1 MAVGQQPTN
10 TRTPSIGQARQ
21 PNTYQHRSPFTYNH
35 RSPFTYN
42 HRSPFTYQHRSP
54 FTYQAQEPNI
64 RSAQQPTIKDA
75 QQPTIKNAQQPTI
88 KNAQEPNIRTY
99 QITANQRAPVNAQEP
114 NIRNKQ
120 SPYIAVNQTSIQT
133 PSIADAQEPNIR
145 NQQEPNIRNTQTTV
159 TYQHRSPTT
168 YNHRSPFT
176 YDHRSPF
183 TYNHRSPF
191 TYDHRSPFTYQHQS
205 PYIANGQQPTI
216 KNAQQPNIRN
226 SQQPNIRNAQEPNI
240 RNAQSPYTYNV
251 QTPSITQSPLI
262 YDAIDGDTTGP
273 SGSSSGW
280 GPSHSN
286 QVWMTWQS
294 RVQPQYQV
302 QAFASMGFK
311 YQTSSTTAP
320 ISGSTVNQDQGGV
333 EVSWYGGTN
342 GGWATVYYDFISL
355 YDNGQNPT
363 IDDTWAWDLKY
374 DHTISGSSSTGL
386 VNSYGSN
393 NGSYTPNQSGGGNWT
408 NGAWVAL
415 YSGSSSAGSYN
426 GTVTQR
432 YTQWLAQT
440 ASSGTGTATARSLG
454 NNSYDVRITKSG
466 QTTIYTNY
474 THGSV
479 SCSAT
484 TGQSGPM

>member
-1 MAVGQQPTN
+1 MSDDIFIKHGLGAFQQPYIARSPVNAQEPNIRAAQEPNIRNAQQPVIRDQQEPNIRNTQQPT
-10 TRTPSIGQARQ
+10 
-21 PNTYQHRSPFTYNH
+21 TYNHRSPVTYNH
-35 RSPFTYN
+35 RSPFTYQHRTPSRQPGTYQARQPLTYDHRSPSTYRN
-42 HRSPFTYQHRSP
+42 PVIYRTPASYEHRSPFTYQHRSP
-54 FTYQAQEPNI
+54 FTYQ
-64 RSAQQPTIKDA
+64 
-75 QQPTIKNAQQPTI
+75 
-88 KNAQEPNIRTY
+88 
-99 QITANQRAPVNAQEP
+99 
-114 NIRNKQ
+114 
-120 SPYIAVNQTSIQT
+120 
-133 PSIADAQEPNIR
+133 
-145 NQQEPNIRNTQTTV
+145 
-159 TYQHRSPTT
+159 
-168 YNHRSPFT
+168 
-176 YDHRSPF
+176 
-183 TYNHRSPF
+183 
-191 TYDHRSPFTYQHQS
+191 HRSPFTYQHRSPFTYQHPS

>member
-1 MAVGQQPTN
+1 MSDDIFIKHGLGAFQQPY
-10 TRTPSIGQARQ
+10 IA
-21 PNTYQHRSPFTYNH
+21 RSPVNAQEPNIRAAQEPNIRNAQQPVIRDQQEPNIRNTQQPATYNH
-35 RSPFTYN
+35 RSPLTYD
-42 HRSPFTYQHRSP
+42 HRSPFTYQHRTPSRQP
-54 FTYQAQEPNI
+54 GTYQA
-64 RSAQQPTIKDA
+64 RQPL
-75 QQPTIKNAQQPTI
+75 
-88 KNAQEPNIRTY
+88 TY
-99 QITANQRAPVNAQEP
+99 
-114 NIRNKQ
+114 
-120 SPYIAVNQTSIQT
+120 
-133 PSIADAQEPNIR
+133 D
-145 NQQEPNIRNTQTTV
+145 
-159 TYQHRSPTT
+159 HRSPST
-168 YNHRSPFT
+168 YRNPVIYRTPASYQHRSPFT

>member
-1 MAVGQQPTN
+1 MSDDIFIKHGLGNFQQPYIA
-10 TRTPSIGQARQ
+10 RTPANAQEPNIRNAQEPNIRNAQQ
-21 PNTYQHRSPFTYNH
+21 PVIRDQQEPNIRNTQQPATYNH
-35 RSPFTYN
+35 RSPLTYD
-42 HRSPFTYQHRSP
+42 HRSPFTYQHRTPSRQP
-54 FTYQAQEPNI
+54 GTYQA
-64 RSAQQPTIKDA
+64 RQPL
-75 QQPTIKNAQQPTI
+75 
-88 KNAQEPNIRTY
+88 TY
-99 QITANQRAPVNAQEP
+99 
-114 NIRNKQ
+114 
-120 SPYIAVNQTSIQT
+120 
-133 PSIADAQEPNIR
+133 D
-145 NQQEPNIRNTQTTV
+145 
-159 TYQHRSPTT
+159 HRSPST
-168 YNHRSPFT
+168 YRNPVIYRTPASYQHRSPFT

>member
-1 MAVGQQPTN
+1 YNDMSDDIFIKHGLGAFQQPYIARSPVNAQEPNIRAAQEPNIRNAQQPVIRDQQEPNIRNTQQPT
-10 TRTPSIGQARQ
+10 
-21 PNTYQHRSPFTYNH
+21 TYNH
-35 RSPFTYN
+35 RSPVTYN
-42 HRSPFTYQHRSP
+42 HRSPFTYQLRTPSRQPGTYQARQPNTYDHRSP
-54 FTYQAQEPNI
+54 STYRNPVI
-64 RSAQQPTIKDA
+64 Y
-75 QQPTIKNAQQPTI
+75 
-88 KNAQEPNIRTY
+88 RTPASY
-99 QITANQRAPVNAQEP
+99 Q
-114 NIRNKQ
+114 
-120 SPYIAVNQTSIQT
+120 
-133 PSIADAQEPNIR
+133 
-145 NQQEPNIRNTQTTV
+145 
-159 TYQHRSPTT
+159 
-168 YNHRSPFT
+168 HRSPFT

>member
-1 MAVGQQPTN
+1 MSDDIFIKHGLGAFQQPYIARSPVNAQEPNIRAAQEPNIRNAQQPVIRDQQEPNIRNTQQPT
-10 TRTPSIGQARQ
+10 
-21 PNTYQHRSPFTYNH
+21 TYNH
-35 RSPFTYN
+35 RSPVTYN
-42 HRSPFTYQHRSP
+42 HRSPFTYQLRTPSRQPGTYQARQPNTYDHRSP
-54 FTYQAQEPNI
+54 STYRNPVI
-64 RSAQQPTIKDA
+64 Y
-75 QQPTIKNAQQPTI
+75 
-88 KNAQEPNIRTY
+88 RTPASY
-99 QITANQRAPVNAQEP
+99 Q
-114 NIRNKQ
+114 
-120 SPYIAVNQTSIQT
+120 
-133 PSIADAQEPNIR
+133 
-145 NQQEPNIRNTQTTV
+145 
-159 TYQHRSPTT
+159 
-168 YNHRSPFT
+168 HRSPFT